1 MRFYAS
7 WGLVKRLFACLGCYA
22 ILALGCFLNAF
33 FGGRAAVVLLP
44 LFALNSLFLYVA
56 ILLPLRGLTQQY
68 IRFNEGYDKTPILD
82 RECFFM
88 QEENMAMKKLQAQV
102 NSQDMDTFANRQA
115 QYLALQNQINP
126 HFLYNTLESIR
137 GDALCAGAQG
147 IANVTEALATFFR
160 YSISNMDNLVQLEDE
175 LHNAENYFIIQNYR
189 FGDRITMEV
198 TVEEGSAQA
207 RNYWVP
213 KLILQ
218 PIIENAIIHGLE
230 NRVGPGK
237 VTLHIGTDCQRLLI
251 SVMDDGAGMSAAVLD
266 DIHKR
271 LARVPT
277 QRPGNEGNRTGGI
290 ALVNV
295 DNRIKILFGEQFGLM
310 VSSVPNLGTRVA
322 ISLPIKKDS
331 STRDSEA

>member
-7 WGLVKRLFACLGCYA
+7 WGLVKRLLGCLGCYA
-22 ILALGCFLNAF
+22 VLSLGCFLNAF
-33 FGGRAAVVLLP
+33 LGGKAAAVLLP

-56 ILLPLRGLTQQY
+56 ILAPLRRLTQQY
-68 IRFNEGYDKTPILD
+68 IRFNHGYDKTSLVE
-82 RECFFM
+82 RECCFIP
-88 QEENMAMKKLQAQV
+88 EENTAMKKLQAQV
-102 NSQDMDTFANRQA
+102 NSQDMDAFANRQA

-137 GDALCAGAQG
+137 GDALCEGAHG

-160 YSISNMDNLVQLEDE
+160 YSISNMDKLVPLEDE
-175 LHNAENYFIIQNYR
+175 LHNAENYFLIQNYR
-189 FGDRITMEV
+189 FGDRIAMEV
-198 TVEEGSAQA
+198 TVEEGSEPA
-207 RNYWVP
+207 RDYLVP

-237 VTLHIGTDCQRLLI
+237 VTLHIDTDGQRLLI
-251 SVMDDGAGMSAAVLD
+251 CVADDGAGMSAQALH
-266 DIHKR
+266 DIHQR
-271 LARVPT
+271 LAHSPT
-277 QRPGNEGNRTGGI
+277 QRPGSEAHRTGGI

-295 DNRIKILFGEQFGLM
+295 DNRIKILFGEQFGLE

-322 ISLPIKKDS
+322 ISLPIRKTSD
-331 STRDSEA
+331 TRNKPP